1 MELIAKKYDLTEG
14 VVWKKVVMFAMPI
27 LLGIILQSLY
37 TTVDA
42 IIIGRFAG
50 KEALAAIE
58 SVYTLTKLPVNFF
71 VGISSGATIIISQYY
86 GAKKNWKK
94 YQKLVIQR

>member
-58 SVYTLTKLPVNFF
+58 SVYTLTKLPVNFLLESHL
-71 VGISSGATIIISQYY
+71 VQQLLSLSIMAL
-86 GAKKNWKK
+86 KNWKK